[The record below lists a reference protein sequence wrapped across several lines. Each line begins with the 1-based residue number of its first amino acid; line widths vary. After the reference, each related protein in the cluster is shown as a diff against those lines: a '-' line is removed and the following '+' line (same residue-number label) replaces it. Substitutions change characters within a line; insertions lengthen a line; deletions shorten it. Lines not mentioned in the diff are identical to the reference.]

1 MSAPRRSILIAETDG
16 FQRAAV
22 SRLLE
27 SAGFRVTAASTF
39 DEAQQEL
46 LANPPDILITGLKL
60 GAYNGLHL
68 VVRSRIQHPETPAI
82 VVSQV
87 ADSVLAAEA
96 RRQHA
101 AFLVRPLDTGQL
113 LPAVTNSL
121 KAPAVKEGA

>member
-1 MSAPRRSILIAETDG
+1 MSDPRQSILIAETDG
-16 FQRAAV
+16 FQRDAV

-39 DEAQQEL
+39 DEAQREL
-46 LANPPDILITGLKL
+46 STNPPDILITGLKL

-68 VVRSRIQHPETPAI
+68 VVRNRIQHPETPAI

-96 RRQHA
+96 RRQ
-101 AFLVRPLDTGQL
+101 
-113 LPAVTNSL
+113 
-121 KAPAVKEGA
+121 